1 MTIRIRMP
9 LHQASMVCHSTL
21 CATFNPHSNLK
32 PRTEIFDNSLLP
44 VWLRVYIFPNLFTLP
59 AASNR

>member
-1 MTIRIRMP
+1 
-9 LHQASMVCHSTL
+9 MVCHSTL